1 VLDPFG
7 RSIEYLRLSITDR
20 CNLRCRYCM
29 PEEGV
34 PSRAHGDILAYEEL
48 LRIARAGVTLGI
60 RKIRVTGG
68 EPLVRRGVVDFI
80 AQLATLPGP
89 PDIVLTTNGLR
100 LAELAAPLK
109 AAGLSRVNVSLDT
122 LYPERFRQLT
132 RREGLEQ
139 VLAGLAAAEAVGL
152 TPVKINVIPLKGVN
166 ADELLDF
173 ARLTLDHPW
182 EVRFIEFM
190 PISPDLEFS
199 PAERIPMA
207 EVGEQLAT
215 LGPLETLPRLE
226 SAGPARLY
234 RLPGGRGCVG
244 LIPAV
249 SGHFCPECNRLRV
262 TADGRVRGCLFGNQ
276 EIDLKAV
283 LRAGGDDAAL
293 ANLLRA
299 AIAAKP
305 EKHTIG
311 APGFKGPNRRMQEI
325 GG

>member
-1 VLDPFG
+1 MLDPFG

-34 PSRAHGDILAYEEL
+34 PPLAHDDILSYEEL
-48 LRIARAGVTLGI
+48 LRIARAAITLGI

-68 EPLVRRGVVDFI
+68 EPLIRRGVVEFI
-80 AQLATLPGP
+80 RQLAELPNAP
-89 PDIVLTTNGLR
+89 EIVLTTNGLR

-109 AAGLSRVNVSLDT
+109 AAGLQRVNVSLDT
-122 LYPERFRQLT
+122 LRPERFVQLT
-132 RREGLEQ
+132 RREGLQQ
-139 VLAGLAAAEAVGL
+139 VLAGLCAAEAAGL
-152 TPVKINVIPLKGVN
+152 SPVKINVIPLRGVN
-166 ADELLDF
+166 DDELLDF
-173 ARLTLDHPW
+173 ARLTLSHPW
-182 EVRFIEFM
+182 DVRFIEFM

-199 PAERIPMA
+199 SGERISMA
-207 EVGEQLAT
+207 EVEEQLAAV
-215 LGPLETLPRLE
+215 GPLETLPRGD

-234 RLPGGRGCVG
+234 RLPGARGCLG

-262 TADGRVRGCLFGNQ
+262 TADGKVRGCLFGDQ
-276 EIDLKAV
+276 EIDLKTV
-283 LRAGGDDAAL
+283 LRSGDDERAL
-293 ANLLRA
+293 AELLHA
-299 AIAAKP
+299 AVCAKP

-311 APGFKGPNRRMQEI
+311 SPAFKSPSRRMQGI